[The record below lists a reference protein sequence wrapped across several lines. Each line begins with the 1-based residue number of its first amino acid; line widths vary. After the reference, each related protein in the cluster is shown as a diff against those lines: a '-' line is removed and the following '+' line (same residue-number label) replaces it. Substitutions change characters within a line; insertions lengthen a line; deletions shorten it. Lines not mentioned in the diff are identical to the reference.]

1 MAKFITLHVFYNPV
15 EAEIFKARLESEGI
29 RAFVLD
35 QNQLYSQ
42 IPSTMGGYRLQVDS
56 DHLLKAKQILDKS
69 LENEE

>member
-1 MAKFITLHVFYNPV
+1 MSKFTILHTFYNPV

-29 RAFVLD
+29 RAYVLD

-42 IPSTMGGYRLQVDS
+42 IPSTMGGYRLQVETEYF
-56 DHLLKAKQILDKS
+56 LKAKQILDKS